1 MPVHSVPIRLADEVG
16 VLLRHKL
23 SYAVSLCAKRMRGYR
38 FVFLS
43 VQDRLG
49 EIQVRRMLTKQLHR
63 VNADTEVLIILGGPL
78 SSRRE
83 LRRWPGEKAVIAV
96 MYEPELGLWL
106 SRADVSRPRPLTEL
120 SSTDQ
125 WEWEWKSNYTHDD
138 SISEL
143 CFIRVGAYRTYLY
156 HSVGRVSGD
165 GYVGCQFTGTSVY
178 HAAVIQDAD
187 GDELESRFRAMY
199 KLG

>member
-1 MPVHSVPIRLADEVG
+1 
-16 VLLRHKL
+16 
-23 SYAVSLCAKRMRGYR
+23 
-38 FVFLS
+38 
-43 VQDRLG
+43 
-49 EIQVRRMLTKQLHR
+49 MLTKQLHR
-63 VNADTEVLIILGGPL
+63 VSADTEVLIILGGPL

-143 CFIRVGAYRTYLY
+143 CLIRVGAYRTYLY
-156 HSVGRVSGD
+156 HSVGRVNGD
-165 GYVGCQFTGTSVY
+165 SYVGCQFTGTSVY